1 MAFDDPDFGRKKND
15 EEYLRGARETLR
27 VKHLTDD
34 DRRIIERGIYY
45 LMRGDDLFKRE
56 DPESLREAAWLFLT
70 GAYYLGARCAVSESE
85 KKYWNLKSRSEK
97 FVNSDKAF

>member
-1 MAFDDPDFGRKKND
+1 MAFDNPDFGRKNY